1 MSQTLIPSLLP
12 PAVVAALVTVV
23 FGTAFTFWAQ
33 RRIARQKA
41 AFDEDI
47 TRLTS
52 ELAAERAAREEE
64 QRLLSDRQRTE
75 YSWLYT
81 ERAKAMVEISAQ
93 LFEAQEAVCAV
104 TKDEL
109 NEAILPSPTKVFP
122 DRFRLEKINRARAA
136 VEAFKT
142 TFISKRILF
151 PIKTVA
157 TLHKMY
163 NTFSLGPF
171 EYTFEDEDDERE
183 RESRNLESDPYW
195 RVMNRSGAIEEAITE
210 LENQFRELHDPSL
223 RRD

>member
-1 MSQTLIPSLLP
+1 MSETLVSSLLA
-12 PAVVAALVTVV
+12 PAVVAALVTVIL
-23 FGTAFTFWAQ
+23 GTAFRFWADAQ
-33 RRIARQKA
+33 IARQKA
-41 AFDEDI
+41 EFDRDI
-47 TRLTS
+47 ARLTS
-52 ELAAERAAREEE
+52 ELVAERAEREEE

-81 ERAKAMVEISAQ
+81 ERAKAMVKISAQ
-93 LFEAQEAVCAV
+93 LFEAQEAVWAV

-109 NEAILPSPTKVFP
+109 NEAKLPSPANVFP

-157 TLHKMY
+157 TLYKMY
-163 NTFSLGPF
+163 NTFTWGPF
-171 EYTFEDEDDERE
+171 EYTFEDEDDGRE
-183 RESRNLESDPYW
+183 REFRNLESDPYW